1 MSRFQHPR
9 IGRFQDF
16 RDSMQNTW
24 SYKVAIWETWPSH
37 ADEGIQP
44 LNGEQQK
51 LFPYPNGP
59 GPRVLDGQCLLVFQE
74 GHEAPTKDFK
84 LKRHQHVHWTNA
96 FQGLLSPYAGC
107 WGNMK
112 HVSCHESS
120 FHIHHPIPFP
130 LQAHN
135 CFILLLVL
143 SHKHYLMRFVN
154 PLENC
159 TLLDVLH
166 NDSYMIASWLM
177 DFQNFLNAQICW
189 TYLYCTLGN
198 SKGKNKLFIDHL
210 VCTRRRRWHS
220 TPVPLA

>member
-1 MSRFQHPR
+1 M
-9 IGRFQDF
+9 GRFQDF

-37 ADEGIQP
+37 MQMRRGIQP

-59 GPRVLDGQCLLVFQE
+59 WTQSPWWAMSTGFQE

-96 FQGLLSPYAGC
+96 FPGSTQSLCWVLREHETCFLS
-107 WGNMK
+107 W
-112 HVSCHESS
+112 ESS
-120 FHIHHPIPFP
+120 FHIHHPIPFHT
-130 LQAHN
+130 QAHN

-143 SHKHYLMRFVN
+143 SHKHYLHEICKSSRK
-154 PLENC
+154 C

-177 DFQNFLNAQICW
+177 DFRNFLNAQICW
-189 TYLYCTLGN
+189 TYLYCTF
-198 SKGKNKLFIDHL
+198 GKF
-210 VCTRRRRWHS
+210 
-220 TPVPLA
+220 